1 MKTSNGMKI
10 CYLANIRLPT
20 GKAHGLA
27 TMKMCEA
34 FALQGN
40 EVLLVVPRRF
50 HNLSKENPFRHYEM
64 EESFSIVKLPTLDFV
79 RFGKIGFWIQAL
91 SFAVC
96 AFWYILF
103 KKLDIIYGRDE
114 LSLSYLSFFKKDV
127 VWESH
132 TAKKKCFVSGLLKR
146 SKKLVVI
153 SRGLKEHYVS
163 FGIPE
168 EKILVAPSG
177 VDLDVFKNIK
187 ESKEELRKKI
197 NLPINKKIIAY
208 VGKLKTMGEEKGVGE
223 LDQVIGEVKKNH
235 PEAELL
241 IVSKVKP
248 HEAPAYMKAVDI
260 LVMNYP
266 NMEHYARYMSPLK
279 MFEYMASE
287 NPIVATDL
295 PSIREILDESTAYL
309 FNPDDSKGV
318 TKQILEVL
326 EHYREAQSKAVKA
339 AGRVKEFTWKRRA
352 DNIIAFISDVE

>member
-10 CYLANIRLPT
+10 CYIANIRIPT

-40 EVLLVVPRRF
+40 EVELVVPRRYS
-50 HNLSKENPFRHYEM
+50 LSKGSPFRHYEM
-64 EESFSIVKLPTLDFV
+64 EKSFNIVKLPTLDLV
-79 RFGKIGFWIQAL
+79 RFGKIGFWIQSL

-96 AFWYILF
+96 AFWYILS
-103 KKLDIIYGRDE
+103 KNPAIIYGRDE
-114 LSLSYLSFFKKDV
+114 LSLSYLSFFKKNV

-132 TAKKKCFVSGLLKR
+132 TAKKKWYVAGLLKR

-153 SRGLKEHYVS
+153 SNGLKEHYIS

-177 VDLDVFKNIK
+177 VDLDVFRSIK
-187 ESKEELRKKI
+187 ESKEELRKKL
-197 NLPINKKIIAY
+197 NLPLNKKIIAY
-208 VGKLKTMGEEKGVGE
+208 VGKLKTMGKEKGVGE
-223 LDQVIGEVKKNH
+223 LDQAINEVKKNY

-241 IVSKVKP
+241 IVSKARP
-248 HEAPAYMKAVDI
+248 HEVPVYMKAVDI

-266 NMEHYARYMSPLK
+266 NMEHYAKYMSPLK
-279 MFEYMASE
+279 MFEYMASG

-309 FNPDDSKGV
+309 FNSDDSKGV
-318 TKQILEVL
+318 TKKILEVL
-326 EHYREAQSKAVKA
+326 EHYREAQIKAIKA
-339 AGRVKEFTWKRRA
+339 ALRAEEFTWKRRA
-352 DNIIAFISDVE
+352 ENIIAFI